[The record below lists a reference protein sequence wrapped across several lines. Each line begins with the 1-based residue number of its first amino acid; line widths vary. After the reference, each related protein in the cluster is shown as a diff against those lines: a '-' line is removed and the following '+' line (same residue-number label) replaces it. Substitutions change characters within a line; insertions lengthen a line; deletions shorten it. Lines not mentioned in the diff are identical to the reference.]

1 MPWLD
6 WFSLFVRWFHVIAGV
21 AWIGASF
28 YFIWLD
34 NNLRAPAQWKVDK
47 GIKGDLWAIH
57 GGGFYEVAKYAY
69 GPEQMPT
76 TLHWF
81 KWEAYTTWLSGFAL
95 LIIVYYFGASAY
107 LIDPRVNAIS
117 PSVAIGLGLGLIFG
131 GLALY
136 ELACRSRLANYP
148 VAFGVCL
155 VTLICIVTFL
165 ATQWFS
171 GRGAYIH
178 VGALIGTIMAGN
190 VFLNIMPNQRKM
202 VAAVAAKKDIDPQW
216 GASAKLRSLH
226 NNYFTLPLLF
236 IMISNHYPMTY
247 QHQHNYLVLIAIMVA
262 AAWIRHFFNL
272 RHKGQTK
279 PSILITGTVAMLAI
293 ALWVSWPQTADVSPE
308 SSALS
313 PESSALS
320 PESSALSPISSAQ
333 SQQTTSIDTDE
344 AVSTTGSESLSSAT
358 AAISNEHVQNL
369 INKHCVSC
377 HSRNPSDDIF
387 KVAPMGVI
395 LDTWQDIERYAP
407 QIVRRTSVTKDM
419 PFMNKTGMTEKERE
433 DIARWFAER

>member
-6 WFSLFVRWFHVIAGV
+6 WLSLFVRWFHVIAGV

-117 PSVAIGLGLGLIFG
+117 PTAAIGLGLGLIFG

-136 ELACRSRLANYP
+136 ELACRSRLAHYP

-155 VTLICIVTFL
+155 VTLICVVTFF

-247 QHQHNYLVLIAIMVA
+247 QHQHNYLVLIAIMIA

-279 PSILITGTVAMLAI
+279 PSILVTGTIAMLAI
-293 ALWVSWPQTADVSPE
+293 TLWVSWPQAAAESPSFGSSISPE
-308 SSALS
+308 SSAG
-313 PESSALS
+313 
-320 PESSALSPISSAQ
+320 
-333 SQQTTSIDTDE
+333 SQQTASMNTDGTVSNKAVLNKSASNTS
-344 AVSTTGSESLSSAT
+344 SEPLPTAT
-358 AAISNEHVQNL
+358 AAISNQHVQGL
-369 INKHCVSC
+369 ITKHCVSC
-377 HSRNPSDDIF
+377 HSRSPTDDIF
-387 KVAPMGVI
+387 KVAPVGVI

-419 PFMNKTGMTEKERE
+419 PFMNKTGMTEKERQ
-433 DIARWFAER
+433 DIARWFAQR

>member
-6 WFSLFVRWFHVIAGV
+6 WISLFVRWFHVVAGV

-34 NNLRAPAQWKVDK
+34 NNLRTPPKWKQDK

-69 GPEQMPT
+69 GPEKMPE

-107 LIDPRVNAIS
+107 LIDPSVNAMSPAMAIS
-117 PSVAIGLGLGLIFG
+117 LGLGLIFG

-136 ELACRSRLANYP
+136 EFACRSPLAKYP
-148 VAFGVCL
+148 LAFGIGL
-155 VTLICIVTFL
+155 VALVCIVSYL
-165 ATQWFS
+165 STQWFS

-190 VFLNIMPNQRKM
+190 VFFNIMPNQRKM
-202 VAAVAAKKDIDPQW
+202 VAAVADKKDIDPSW
-216 GASAKLRSLH
+216 GASAKLRSVH

-247 QHQHNYLVLIAIMVA
+247 QHSQNWLVLIAIMA
-262 AAWIRHFFNL
+262 TAAWIRHFFNL
-272 RHKGQTK
+272 RHVGTTK
-279 PSILITGTVAMLAI
+279 PSILVSGAAAILAI
-293 ALWVSWPQTADVSPE
+293 ALWVSWPQTTSTPQLSHGAAHSVHDTLRAEEPSNNLAGTVNSE
-308 SSALS
+308 SDK
-313 PESSALS
+313 
-320 PESSALSPISSAQ
+320 AQ
-333 SQQTTSIDTDE
+333 SSMMVSDE
-344 AVSTTGSESLSSAT
+344 RVASLVAT
-358 AAISNEHVQNL
+358 
-369 INKHCVSC
+369 HCVSC
-377 HSRNPSDDIF
+377 HSRTPTDDIF
-387 KVAPMGVI
+387 NVAPLGVV
-395 LDTWQDIERYAP
+395 LDTWEDIERYAP
-407 QIVRRTSVTKDM
+407 QLVRRTTVTKDM
-419 PFMNKTGMTEKERE
+419 PFLNKTKMTDAERQE
-433 DIARWFAER
+433 IARWFAQKR

>member
-6 WFSLFVRWFHVIAGV
+6 WISLFVRWFHVVAGV

-34 NNLRAPAQWKVDK
+34 NNLRTPPKWKQDK

-69 GPEQMPT
+69 GPEKMPE

-107 LIDPRVNAIS
+107 LIDPSVNAMSPAMAIS
-117 PSVAIGLGLGLIFG
+117 LGLGLIFG
-131 GLALY
+131 GLAIY
-136 ELACRSRLANYP
+136 EFACRSPLAKYP
-148 VAFGVCL
+148 LAFGIGL
-155 VTLICIVTFL
+155 VALVCIVSYL
-165 ATQWFS
+165 STQWFS

-190 VFLNIMPNQRKM
+190 VFFNIMPNQRKM
-202 VAAVAAKKDIDPQW
+202 VAAVADKKDIDPAW
-216 GASAKLRSLH
+216 GASAKLRSVH

-247 QHQHNYLVLIAIMVA
+247 QHPQNWLVLIAIMAA

-272 RHKGQTK
+272 RHVGTTK
-279 PSILITGTVAMLAI
+279 PSILVSGAIAMLAI
-293 ALWVSWPQTADVSPE
+293 ALWVSWPQATSTQPLTQSEAVSSVHSEDLASSNEDATE
-308 SSALS
+308 SA
-313 PESSALS
+313 
-320 PESSALSPISSAQ
+320 SPISDERVAGLI
-333 SQQTTSIDTDE
+333 TT
-344 AVSTTGSESLSSAT
+344 
-358 AAISNEHVQNL
+358 
-369 INKHCVSC
+369 HCVSC
-377 HSRNPSDDIF
+377 HSRTPTDDIF
-387 KVAPMGVI
+387 KVAPLGVV
-395 LDTWQDIERYAP
+395 LDSWEDVERFAP
-407 QIVRRTSVTKDM
+407 QVVRRTTVTKDM
-419 PFMNKTGMTEKERE
+419 PFLNKTNMTEEERQV
-433 DIARWFAER
+433 IARWFAQRQQ

>member
-6 WFSLFVRWFHVIAGV
+6 WISLFVRWFHVVAGV

-34 NNLRAPAQWKVDK
+34 NNLRTPPKWKQDK

-69 GPEQMPT
+69 GPEKMPE

-107 LIDPRVNAIS
+107 LIDPSVNAMSPATAIS
-117 PSVAIGLGLGLIFG
+117 LGLGLIFG
-131 GLALY
+131 GLAIY
-136 ELACRSRLANYP
+136 EFACRSPLAKYP
-148 VAFGVCL
+148 LAFGIGLVALVCVVSYL
-155 VTLICIVTFL
+155 S
-165 ATQWFS
+165 TQWFS

-190 VFLNIMPNQRKM
+190 VFFNIMPNQRKM
-202 VAAVAAKKDIDPQW
+202 VAAVADKKDIDPAW
-216 GASAKLRSLH
+216 GASAKLRSVH

-247 QHQHNYLVLIAIMVA
+247 QHPQNWLVLIAIMAA

-272 RHKGQTK
+272 RHVGTTK
-279 PSILITGTVAMLAI
+279 PSILVSGAIAMLAI
-293 ALWVSWPQTADVSPE
+293 ALWVSWPQAYSNQPLSHND
-308 SSALS
+308 ALS
-313 PESSALS
+313 SSTMSAKSADQSDLS
-320 PESSALSPISSAQ
+320 AP
-333 SQQTTSIDTDE
+333 TSGE
-344 AVSTTGSESLSSAT
+344 ANETSLVV
-358 AAISNEHVQNL
+358 SNETVASL
-369 INKHCVSC
+369 ITTHCVSC
-377 HSRNPSDDIF
+377 HSRTPTDEIF
-387 KVAPMGVI
+387 KVAPLGVV
-395 LDTWQDIERYAP
+395 LDSWEDVERFAP
-407 QIVRRTSVTKDM
+407 QVVRRTTVTKDM
-419 PFMNKTGMTEKERE
+419 PFLNKTKMTEEERQI
-433 DIARWFAER
+433 IARWFVQRQE

>member
-6 WFSLFVRWFHVIAGV
+6 WISLFVRWFHVIAGV

-34 NNLRAPAQWKVDK
+34 NNLRTPPKWKQDK

-69 GPEQMPT
+69 GPEKMPE

-107 LIDPRVNAIS
+107 LIDPSVNAMSPATAIS
-117 PSVAIGLGLGLIFG
+117 LGLGLIFG

-136 ELACRSRLANYP
+136 EFACRSPLAKYP
-148 VAFGVCL
+148 LAFGIGL
-155 VTLICIVTFL
+155 VALVCIVSYL
-165 ATQWFS
+165 STQWFS

-190 VFLNIMPNQRKM
+190 VFFNIMPNQRKM
-202 VAAVAAKKDIDPQW
+202 VAAVADKKDIDPNW
-216 GASAKLRSLH
+216 GASAKLRSVH

-247 QHQHNYLVLIAIMVA
+247 QHPQNWLVLIAIMA
-262 AAWIRHFFNL
+262 TAAWIRHFFNL
-272 RHKGQTK
+272 RHVGTTK
-279 PSILITGTVAMLAI
+279 PGILVSGAVAMLAI
-293 ALWVSWPQTADVSPE
+293 ALWVSWPQATSPQTLSQNE
-308 SSALS
+308 ILSTSNKDQDSAS
-313 PESSALS
+313 HANGENYK
-320 PESSALSPISSAQ
+320 
-333 SQQTTSIDTDE
+333 E
-344 AVSTTGSESLSSAT
+344 APDRAVG
-358 AAISNEHVQNL
+358 AAISEISNERVTNL
-369 INKHCVSC
+369 ITTHCVGC
-377 HSRNPSDDIF
+377 HSRTPTDDIF
-387 KVAPMGVI
+387 KVAPLGVV
-395 LDTWQDIERYAP
+395 LDTWEDIERFAP
-407 QIVRRTSVTKDM
+407 QVVRRTTVTKDM
-419 PFMNKTGMTEKERE
+419 PFLNKTKMTDEERQE
-433 DIARWFAER
+433 IARWFAQKQQ

>member
-6 WFSLFVRWFHVIAGV
+6 WISLFVRWFHVVAGV

-34 NNLRAPAQWKVDK
+34 NNLRTPPKWKQDK

-69 GPEQMPT
+69 GPEKMPE

-107 LIDPRVNAIS
+107 LIDPSVNAMPPATAIS
-117 PSVAIGLGLGLIFG
+117 LGLGLIFG
-131 GLALY
+131 GLAIY
-136 ELACRSRLANYP
+136 EFACRSPLAKYP
-148 VAFGVCL
+148 LAFGIGLVALVCVVSYL
-155 VTLICIVTFL
+155 S
-165 ATQWFS
+165 TQWFS

-190 VFLNIMPNQRKM
+190 VFFNIMPNQRKM
-202 VAAVAAKKDIDPQW
+202 VAAVADKKDIDPAW
-216 GASAKLRSLH
+216 GASAKLRSVH

-247 QHQHNYLVLIAIMVA
+247 QHPQNWLVLIAIMAA

-272 RHKGQTK
+272 RHVGTTK
-279 PSILITGTVAMLAI
+279 PSILVSGAVAMLAI
-293 ALWVSWPQTADVSPE
+293 ALWVSWPQAYPIQPLSHNDAQPPSTMSAKSANQSDLSVPIGGLANE
-308 SSALS
+308 TSS
-313 PESSALS
+313 
-320 PESSALSPISSAQ
+320 
-333 SQQTTSIDTDE
+333 
-344 AVSTTGSESLSSAT
+344 VV
-358 AAISNEHVQNL
+358 SNETVASL
-369 INKHCVSC
+369 ITAHCVSC
-377 HSRNPSDDIF
+377 HSRTPTDEVF
-387 KVAPMGVI
+387 KVAPLGVV
-395 LDTWQDIERYAP
+395 LDSWEDIERFAP
-407 QIVRRTSVTKDM
+407 QVVRRTTVTKDM
-419 PFMNKTGMTEKERE
+419 PFLNKTKMTEEERQV
-433 DIARWFAER
+433 IARWFAQQQ

>member
-6 WFSLFVRWFHVIAGV
+6 WISLFVRWFHVVAGV

-34 NNLRAPAQWKVDK
+34 NNLRTPPKWKQDK

-69 GPEQMPT
+69 GPEKMPE

-107 LIDPRVNAIS
+107 LIDPAVNAMSPATAIS
-117 PSVAIGLGLGLIFG
+117 LGLGLIFG
-131 GLALY
+131 GLAIY
-136 ELACRSRLANYP
+136 EFACRSPLAKYP
-148 VAFGVCL
+148 LAFGIGLVALVCVVSYL
-155 VTLICIVTFL
+155 S
-165 ATQWFS
+165 TQWFS

-190 VFLNIMPNQRKM
+190 VFFNIMPNQRKM
-202 VAAVAAKKDIDPQW
+202 VAAVADKKDIDPAW

-247 QHQHNYLVLIAIMVA
+247 QHPQNWLVLIAIMAA

-272 RHKGQTK
+272 RHVGTTK
-279 PSILITGTVAMLAI
+279 PSILVSGAIAMLAI
-293 ALWVSWPQTADVSPE
+293 ALWVSWPQASSTQQFSHNENE
-308 SSALS
+308 SSAHSEELTA
-313 PESSALS
+313 SAN
-320 PESSALSPISSAQ
+320 EDVTKTA
-333 SQQTTSIDTDE
+333 
-344 AVSTTGSESLSSAT
+344 ST
-358 AAISNEHVQNL
+358 ISNERVASL
-369 INKHCVSC
+369 ITTHCVGC
-377 HSRNPSDDIF
+377 HSRKPTDDIF
-387 KVAPMGVI
+387 KVAPLGVV
-395 LDTWQDIERYAP
+395 LDSWEDIERFAP
-407 QIVRRTSVTKDM
+407 QVVRRTTVTKDM
-419 PFMNKTGMTEKERE
+419 PFLNKTKMTEEERQV
-433 DIARWFAER
+433 IARWFAQRQQ

>member
-6 WFSLFVRWFHVIAGV
+6 WISLFVRWFHVVAGV

-34 NNLRAPAQWKVDK
+34 NNLRTPPKWKQDK

-69 GPEQMPT
+69 GPEKMPE

-107 LIDPRVNAIS
+107 LIDPSVNAMSPTTAIS
-117 PSVAIGLGLGLIFG
+117 LGLGLIFG

-136 ELACRSRLANYP
+136 EFACRSPLAKYP
-148 VAFGVCL
+148 LAFGIGL
-155 VTLICIVTFL
+155 VALVCIVSYL
-165 ATQWFS
+165 STQWFS

-190 VFLNIMPNQRKM
+190 VFFNIMPNQRKM
-202 VAAVAAKKDIDPQW
+202 VAAVADKKDIDPNW
-216 GASAKLRSLH
+216 GASAKLRSVH

-247 QHQHNYLVLIAIMVA
+247 QHSQNWLVLIAIMAA

-272 RHKGQTK
+272 RHVGTTK
-279 PSILITGTVAMLAI
+279 PGILVSGAVAMLAI
-293 ALWVSWPQTADVSPE
+293 ALWVSWPQSPSHTSNEGHEDVSLIDE
-308 SSALS
+308 VGKKVTANNAVAQASS
-313 PESSALS
+313 E
-320 PESSALSPISSAQ
+320 
-333 SQQTTSIDTDE
+333 
-344 AVSTTGSESLSSAT
+344 V
-358 AAISNEHVQNL
+358 SNERVVSL
-369 INKHCVSC
+369 ITTHCVGC
-377 HSRNPSDDIF
+377 HSRTPTDDIF
-387 KVAPMGVI
+387 KVAPLGVV
-395 LDTWQDIERYAP
+395 LDTWEDIERFAP
-407 QIVRRTSVTKDM
+407 QVVRRTTVTKDM
-419 PFMNKTGMTEKERE
+419 PFLNKTKMTDEERQE
-433 DIARWFAER
+433 IARWFAQRQK

>member
-6 WFSLFVRWFHVIAGV
+6 WISLFVRWFHVIAGV

-34 NNLRAPAQWKVDK
+34 NNLRTPPKWKQDK

-69 GPEQMPT
+69 GPEKMPE

-107 LIDPRVNAIS
+107 LIDPSVNAMSPATAIS
-117 PSVAIGLGLGLIFG
+117 LGLGLIFG

-136 ELACRSRLANYP
+136 EFACRSPLAKYP
-148 VAFGVCL
+148 LAFGIGL
-155 VTLICIVTFL
+155 VALVCIVSYL
-165 ATQWFS
+165 STQWFS

-190 VFLNIMPNQRKM
+190 VFFNIMPNQRKM
-202 VAAVAAKKDIDPQW
+202 VAAVADKKDIDPNW
-216 GASAKLRSLH
+216 GASAKLRSVH

-247 QHQHNYLVLIAIMVA
+247 QHPQNWLVLIAIMA
-262 AAWIRHFFNL
+262 TAAWIRHFFNL
-272 RHKGQTK
+272 RHIGTTK
-279 PSILITGTVAMLAI
+279 PGILVSGAVAMLAI
-293 ALWVSWPQTADVSPE
+293 ALWVSWPQATSPQTLSQNE
-308 SSALS
+308 ILSTSNKDQDSAS
-313 PESSALS
+313 HANGENYK
-320 PESSALSPISSAQ
+320 
-333 SQQTTSIDTDE
+333 E
-344 AVSTTGSESLSSAT
+344 APDRAVG
-358 AAISNEHVQNL
+358 AAISEISNERVTNL
-369 INKHCVSC
+369 ITTHCVGC
-377 HSRNPSDDIF
+377 HSRTPTDDIF
-387 KVAPMGVI
+387 KVAPLGVV
-395 LDTWQDIERYAP
+395 LDTWEDIERFAP
-407 QIVRRTSVTKDM
+407 QVVRRTTVTKDM
-419 PFMNKTGMTEKERE
+419 PFLNKTKMTDEERQE
-433 DIARWFAER
+433 IARWFAQKQQ

>member
-34 NNLRAPAQWKVDK
+34 NNLRAPAQWKADK

-148 VAFGVCL
+148 VAFGICL
-155 VTLICIVTFL
+155 VTLICIVTFF

-247 QHQHNYLVLIAIMVA
+247 QHQHNDLVLIAIMIA

-279 PSILITGTVAMLAI
+279 PSILVTGAIAMLAI
-293 ALWVSWPQTADVSPE
+293 SLWISWPQAAAVTPE
-308 SSALS
+308 SSGSNPAVNVVGSAEMKQTALNETS
-313 PESSALS
+313 GTVSQKATSHAGSDTLPE
-320 PESSALSPISSAQ
+320 
-333 SQQTTSIDTDE
+333 
-344 AVSTTGSESLSSAT
+344 AT
-358 AAISNEHVQNL
+358 AAISNEHIQSLVNT
-369 INKHCVSC
+369 HCVSC

-387 KVAPMGVI
+387 KVAPVGVI

-419 PFMNKTGMTEKERE
+419 PFMNKTGMSEKERE
-433 DIARWFAER
+433 DIARWFAQR

>member
-6 WFSLFVRWFHVIAGV
+6 WISLFVRWFHVVAGV

-34 NNLRAPAQWKVDK
+34 NNLRTPPKWKQDK

-69 GPEQMPT
+69 GPEKMPE

-95 LIIVYYFGASAY
+95 LIIVYYLGASAY
-107 LIDPRVNAIS
+107 LIDPSVNAMSPTTAIS
-117 PSVAIGLGLGLIFG
+117 LGLGLIFG

-136 ELACRSRLANYP
+136 EFACRSPLAKYP
-148 VAFGVCL
+148 LAFGIGL
-155 VTLICIVTFL
+155 VALVCIVSYL
-165 ATQWFS
+165 STQWFS

-190 VFLNIMPNQRKM
+190 VFFNIMPNQRKM
-202 VAAVAAKKDIDPQW
+202 VAAVADKKDIDPNW
-216 GASAKLRSLH
+216 GASAKLRSVH

-247 QHQHNYLVLIAIMVA
+247 QHPQNWLVLIAIMAA

-272 RHKGQTK
+272 RHVGTTK
-279 PSILITGTVAMLAI
+279 PGILVSGAVAMLAI
-293 ALWVSWPQTADVSPE
+293 ALWVSWPQSPSHTSNEGHEDVSLVDE
-308 SSALS
+308 VGKKVTANNAVAQASS
-313 PESSALS
+313 E
-320 PESSALSPISSAQ
+320 
-333 SQQTTSIDTDE
+333 
-344 AVSTTGSESLSSAT
+344 V
-358 AAISNEHVQNL
+358 SNERVVSL
-369 INKHCVSC
+369 ITTHCVGC
-377 HSRNPSDDIF
+377 HSRTPTDDIF
-387 KVAPMGVI
+387 KVAPLGVV
-395 LDTWQDIERYAP
+395 LDTWEDIERFAP
-407 QIVRRTSVTKDM
+407 QVVRRTTVTKDM
-419 PFMNKTGMTEKERE
+419 PFLNKTKMTDEERQE
-433 DIARWFAER
+433 IARWFAQRQK

>member
-6 WFSLFVRWFHVIAGV
+6 WLNLFVRWFHVITGV

-34 NNLRAPAQWKVDK
+34 NNLRTPPKWKQDK

-69 GPEQMPT
+69 GPEKMPE

-107 LIDPRVNAIS
+107 LIDPSVNEIS
-117 PSVAIGLGLGLIFG
+117 PSTAITLGLGLIFG

-136 ELACRSRLANYP
+136 ELACRSPLAKFP
-148 VAFGVCL
+148 IAFGIGL
-155 VTLICIVTFL
+155 IALICAASYFS
-165 ATQWFS
+165 TQWFS

-190 VFLNIMPNQRKM
+190 VFFNIMPNQRKM
-202 VAAVAAKKDIDPQW
+202 VAAVAQKKDIDPSW
-216 GASAKLRSLH
+216 GASAKLRSVH

-247 QHQHNYLVLIAIMVA
+247 QHEQSWLVLIAIMAA

-272 RHKGQTK
+272 KHTGTTK
-279 PSILITGTVAMLAI
+279 PSILVSGAVAMLAI
-293 ALWVSWPQTADVSPE
+293 TFWVSMPQGEKITEPMQTVALPSEDTSQTAS
-308 SSALS
+308 L
-313 PESSALS
+313 
-320 PESSALSPISSAQ
+320 
-333 SQQTTSIDTDE
+333 QQT
-344 AVSTTGSESLSSAT
+344 VSQEIITN
-358 AAISNEHVQNL
+358 I
-369 INKHCVSC
+369 INTHCVSC
-377 HSRNPSDDIF
+377 HSRTPTDDIF
-387 KVAPMGVI
+387 KVAPMGVV
-395 LDTWQDIERYAP
+395 LDSWGDIERFAP
-407 QIVRRTSVTKDM
+407 QIVRRTAITKDM
-419 PFMNKTGMTEKERE
+419 PFMNKTKMTEEERQL
-433 DIARWFAER
+433 IALWFKQNYE

>member
-131 GLALY
+131 GLVLY

-320 PESSALSPISSAQ
+320 PKSSAQ

-344 AVSTTGSESLSSAT
+344 AVSNTGSESLSSAT
-358 AAISNEHVQNL
+358 AAISNEHVQSL